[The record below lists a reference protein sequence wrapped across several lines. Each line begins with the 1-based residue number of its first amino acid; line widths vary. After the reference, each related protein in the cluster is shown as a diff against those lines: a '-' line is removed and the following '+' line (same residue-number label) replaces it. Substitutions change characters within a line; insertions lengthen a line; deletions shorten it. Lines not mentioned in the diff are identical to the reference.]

1 MAPSSS
7 AAPAT
12 PTSPAKAWLS
22 AFRPRTL
29 PLALASI
36 MAGGFLAAS
45 HGQFRGSVVGLA
57 ALTTILLQILSNLA
71 NDYGDSQNGADSVH
85 REGPQ
90 RAVQSGAISPQ
101 QMKKGMGVFGLLSLL
116 SGLLLLWVALG
127 TAGAWIFVAFFVLGL
142 SAIWAA
148 VNYTAG
154 SKPYGYAGLGDLSVF
169 IFFGLVGVCG
179 TYFLQAYSQ
188 VEVWTQALP
197 LPVLLPAAALG
208 CFATAVL
215 NVNNIRDIRS
225 DELAGKITIPVRLG
239 PVRARRY
246 HWLLLV
252 LGFGCAVVY
261 VALTYHSPW
270 QWLFLLA
277 APLLIRNAT
286 QVWQRQE
293 SMQLDPLLKQMALT
307 TLVFTLLFGVGQ
319 IL

>member
-1 MAPSSS
+1 MATSSP
-7 AAPAT
+7 AAPA
-12 PTSPAKAWLS
+12 PASPAKAWIS

-45 HGQFRGSVVGLA
+45 NGQFRGSVVGLA
-57 ALTTILLQILSNLA
+57 ALTTVLLQILSNLA

-90 RAVQSGAISPQ
+90 RAVQSGAISPE
-101 QMKKGMGVFGLLSLL
+101 QMKRGMGLFGALSLV
-116 SGLLLLWVALG
+116 SGVALLWVALG
-127 TAGAWIFVAFFVLGL
+127 AVAVWVTAAFFVLGL

-169 IFFGLVGVCG
+169 IFFGMVGVCG
-179 TYFLQAYSQ
+179 TYFLQAGN
-188 VEVWTQALP
+188 LP

-239 PVRARRY
+239 PQRARVY
-246 HWLLLV
+246 HVVLLTAGLV
-252 LGFGCAVVY
+252 CAVLY
-261 VALTYHSPW
+261 VVLTYHSPW
-270 QWLFLLA
+270 QWLFLLSG
-277 APLLIRNAT
+277 PLLARNAAA
-286 QVWQRQE
+286 VWQRQD

-307 TLVFTLLFGVGQ
+307 TLVFTLLFGLGQ
-319 IL
+319 VL

>member
-1 MAPSSS
+1 MTSPSSAS
-7 AAPAT
+7 AVSGT
-12 PTSPAKAWLS
+12 PAKAWLS

-45 HGQFRGSVVGLA
+45 TGQFRGSVVGLA
-57 ALTTILLQILSNLA
+57 ALTTVLLQILSNLA

-85 REGPQ
+85 REGPL
-90 RAVQSGAISPQ
+90 RAVQSGAISPA
-101 QMKKGMGVFGLLSLL
+101 QMKRGMTVFGVLSLL
-116 SGLLLLWVALG
+116 SGLALLWVALG
-127 TAGAWIFVAFFVLGL
+127 TAGLWISGAFLLLGL
-142 SAIWAA
+142 AAIWAA

-154 SKPYGYAGLGDLSVF
+154 ARPYGYAGLGDLSVF

-179 TYFLQAYSQ
+179 TYFLQ
-188 VEVWTQALP
+188 VRTLP
-197 LPVLLPAAALG
+197 WPVLLPAAALG

-239 PVRARRY
+239 ARHARRY
-246 HWLLLV
+246 HWLLLL

-270 QWLFLLA
+270 QWLFVAA
-277 APLLIRNAT
+277 APLLLRNAW
-286 QVWQRQE
+286 QVWQRQNSRE
-293 SMQLDPLLKQMALT
+293 LDPLLKQMALT

-319 IL
+319 LL

>member
-1 MAPSSS
+1 M
-7 AAPAT
+7 
-12 PTSPAKAWLS
+12 
-22 AFRPRTL
+22 

-36 MAGGFLAAS
+36 FTGGFLAAAA
-45 HGQFRGSVVGLA
+45 GRFNGLVLGLA
-57 ALTTILLQILSNLA
+57 VLTTILLQILSNLA

-90 RAVQSGAISPQ
+90 RAVQSGAITPA
-101 QMKKGMGVFGLLSLL
+101 QMKRGMGVFGFLALVA
-116 SGLLLLWVALG
+116 GLALLWVALG
-127 TAGAWIFVAFFVLGL
+127 TAGAWVFGAFFVLGL

-148 VNYTAG
+148 INYTAG
-154 SKPYGYAGLGDLSVF
+154 SKPYGYAGLGDVSVF
-169 IFFGLVGVCG
+169 IFFGMVGVCG
-179 TYFLQAYSQ
+179 TYFLQTR
-188 VEVWTQALP
+188 ELP
-197 LPVLLPAAALG
+197 LAVLLPAAALG

-239 PVRARRY
+239 PARARRY
-246 HWLLLV
+246 HWLLLM

-270 QWLFLLA
+270 QWLFVLS
-277 APLLIRNAT
+277 APLLLRNGL

-307 TLVFTLLFGVGQ
+307 TLVFTVLFGVGQ
-319 IL
+319 VV

>member
-1 MAPSSS
+1 MSSIPAS
-7 AAPAT
+7 A
-12 PTSPAKAWLS
+12 SPAVSPAQAWIS

-36 MAGGFLAAS
+36 LTGGFLAAS
-45 HGQFRGSVVGLA
+45 HGQFRGAVFGLA
-57 ALTTILLQILSNLA
+57 ILTTILLQILSNLA

-90 RAVQSGAISPQ
+90 RAVQSGAISPA
-101 QMKKGMGVFGLLSLL
+101 QMKRGMLLFGALSLV
-116 SGLLLLWVALG
+116 SGLSLLWVALG
-127 TAGAWIFVAFFVLGL
+127 TAGAWIFLTFFALGL

-154 SKPYGYAGLGDLSVF
+154 AKPYGYAGLGDVSVF
-169 IFFGLVGVCG
+169 TFFGLVGVCG
-179 TYFLQAYSQ
+179 TYYLQAQ
-188 VEVWTQALP
+188 ELP
-197 LPVLLPAAALG
+197 LAVLLPAAALG

-239 PVRARRY
+239 PQHARRY

-261 VALTYHSPW
+261 VTLTYHSPW
-270 QWLFLLA
+270 QWLFLLS
-277 APLLIRNAT
+277 APLLLLNARR
-286 QVWQRQE
+286 VWQRQD
-293 SMQLDPLLKQMALT
+293 SLQLDPLLKQMALT
-307 TLVFTLLFGVGQ
+307 TLVFTLLFGLGQ
-319 IL
+319 VL